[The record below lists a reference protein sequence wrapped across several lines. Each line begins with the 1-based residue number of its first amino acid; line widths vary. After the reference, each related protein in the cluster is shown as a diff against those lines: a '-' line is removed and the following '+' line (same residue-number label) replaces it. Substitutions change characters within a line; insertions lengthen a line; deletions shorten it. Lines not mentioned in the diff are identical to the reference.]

1 MRDMTPEDLH
11 GEEGVE
17 HLLTYADGFRRRVY
31 VVDREVPFPD
41 GRLVVSRTDTNGVIT
56 HANESFVAMSG
67 YSADELIGQQHYILR
82 HPDMPSE
89 VFRQLWGT
97 VARRQK
103 WHGYVKN
110 LCKDGSYY
118 WVYASVVANVRD
130 GAVLGYTSVRRKPSR
145 RMVEDAEVTYAALK

>member
-1 MRDMTPEDLH
+1 MTPEDLH
-11 GEEGVE
+11 GEVGVE
-17 HLLTYADGFRRRVY
+17 HVLTYADGVRRRVF

-41 GRLVVSRTDTNGVIT
+41 GRLIVSRTDTNGVIT

-67 YSADELIGQQHYILR
+67 YHVDELIGQQHYILR

-130 GAVLGYTSVRRKPSR
+130 GAVVGYTSVRRKPSR
-145 RMVEDAEVTYAALK
+145 RMVEAAEVTYAAWR